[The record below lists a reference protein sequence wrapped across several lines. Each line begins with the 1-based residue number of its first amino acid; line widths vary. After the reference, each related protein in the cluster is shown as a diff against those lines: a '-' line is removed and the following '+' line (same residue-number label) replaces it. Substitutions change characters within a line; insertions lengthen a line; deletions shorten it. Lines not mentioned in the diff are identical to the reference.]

1 MAPPRLT
8 PSSPGPRR
16 RAASVARSAPPS
28 RVRPL
33 GLPSSEQDLRARAA
47 APGESAAEAAAAG
60 TLAARPTRRGRSTA
74 PRPHLGTPATLAGRP
89 GSPLSSRRPD
99 HRFRAAGGAYQDDL
113 MEPGTERTCTEH
125 DSRGLRSPHRSSCV
139 AGPLLGGSGQM
150 DGIGLVRQCWARP
163 RGLSDLPLDCVEEPT
178 VVSGVAGP
186 LEAGEF
192 AEAGPLPAMWDCG
205 V

>member
-16 RAASVARSAPPS
+16 RAASVARSAPAS

-60 TLAARPTRRGRSTA
+60 TLAARPTRRGCSTA

-113 MEPGTERTCTEH
+113 MEPGTERTYQ
-125 DSRGLRSPHRSSCV
+125 
-139 AGPLLGGSGQM
+139 A
-150 DGIGLVRQCWARP
+150 
-163 RGLSDLPLDCVEEPT
+163 T
-178 VVSGVAGP
+178 V
-186 LEAGEF
+186 
-192 AEAGPLPAMWDCG
+192 PATILAPPQFKL
-205 V
+205 